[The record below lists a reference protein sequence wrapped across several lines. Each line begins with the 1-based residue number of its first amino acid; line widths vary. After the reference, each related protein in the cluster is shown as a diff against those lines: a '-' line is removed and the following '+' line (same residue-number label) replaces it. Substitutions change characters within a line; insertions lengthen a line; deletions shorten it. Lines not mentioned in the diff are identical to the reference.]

1 MGSEMCIRDSNEI
14 GILKKDDIEK
24 FEYFEIL
31 SMITWGLWAL
41 KRSPDDND
49 GNNSLI
55 KAINLATNKKL

>member
-1 MGSEMCIRDSNEI
+1 MRQHALNEI
-14 GILKKDDIEK
+14 GILKKDDIQK

-49 GNNSLI
+49 GKSSLL
-55 KAINLATNKKL
+55 KAIKLSVDKKL